1 VLAGWTVTE
10 TGRQPFVVY
19 ALLRTADAAS
29 PVSPGAVTASLIG
42 FLLVY
47 AILFISFL
55 WFAGRLAFRGS
66 IATGAG
72 EIAGHPWHP
81 RLHSAGAVSAA
92 TVAAPAE

>member
-1 VLAGWTVTE
+1 
-10 TGRQPFVVY
+10 
-19 ALLRTADAAS
+19 LRTADAAS

-66 IATGAG
+66 IAMGTGD
-72 EIAGHPWHP
+72 IAGHPWHP